1 LANTKDINST
11 ERLLN
16 VIRGTSKSPATSEDK
31 AGNASNIK
39 KTTNKQTITRPKAF
53 TGKHRYTIGVD
64 IAEGFINLAKVTKI
78 SDGKP
83 FLVDQKVI
91 KLRTQPAISPSEY
104 VELLRSSLVEFV
116 GSIEACEIWTTMSS
130 ADVNV
135 HHIKIPRVPKK
146 QLENV
151 IYWTAK
157 KENPIDEKEMIFDFE
172 IQGEII
178 DQGIPKYSV
187 MVYSAPRSEVE
198 RIKLMFSSAGVS
210 LAGITVAPFALQNF
224 FRTKWIDSTE
234 KTYASLFIGNDFSR
248 IDVYSNQN
256 LVMTRGIK
264 TGISSMME
272 VIEDS
277 IADADPEDK
286 PNKEQIQKF
295 LSTLLLTPEKATVAE
310 SGLEWMESG
319 IFELIAP
326 VLERLIRQVERTL
339 EYYTSS
345 VGYEKVEKLYVSSI
359 INLFYSPFLNYVSD
373 QLGTKAEFFDPFEG
387 KNVSESGGSIQ
398 PAMKALLIQAIGLSL
413 SDRKYTPN
421 IIFTYIEKNKEIS
434 QRRINRAIFATFGVL
449 LMICLAVLFFQSIE
463 TKKLNDRRVQLE
475 KQLAAYH
482 PILSKDK
489 INRLAEDIK
498 MRRQINRQY
507 AQKYRSVAL
516 IGELSALTPNSI
528 KLINIRMTSPHSQTS
543 ENKKDA
549 QTQDKDEGITI
560 EGVVLGDRSQL
571 DSILTQYIVSLERSP
586 MLQSVNLQKSN
597 IVNHRKKE
605 ILHFSIHAK
614 IG

>member
-1 LANTKDINST
+1 MANAKDINST

-16 VIRGTSKSPATSEDK
+16 VIRGISKSPASSEDT
-31 AGNASNIK
+31 AGNASNIN
-39 KTTNKQTITRPKAF
+39 KTTNKQTINLPKAF
-53 TGKHRYTIGVD
+53 TGKKRFTIGVD
-64 IAEGFINLAKVTKI
+64 IGQDFISLAKMAKT

-91 KLRTQPAISPSEY
+91 KYSSQPPISATEFT
-104 VELLRSSLVEFV
+104 ELLKSSLIAFT
-116 GSIEACEIWTTMSS
+116 GSIENCEVWTVMNS

-146 QLENV
+146 QMENV

-157 KENPIDEKEMIFDFE
+157 KENPIDDKDIIFDFE
-172 IQGEII
+172 MQGEIV

-198 RIKLMFSSAGVS
+198 RVKLLFSSAGVS
-210 LAGITVAPFALQNF
+210 LAGITVAPFAIQNI
-224 FRTKWIDSTE
+224 FRTKWIDASE

-277 IADADPEDK
+277 IADTSPEDR
-286 PNKEQIQKF
+286 PNKEQIKK
-295 LSTLLLTPEKATVAE
+295 LLMTLLFNPEKTTTGGE
-310 SGLEWMESG
+310 SLSWMENG
-319 IFELIAP
+319 IFEMISP

-345 VGYEKVEKLYVSSI
+345 VGYERVEKLYVSTI
-359 INLFYSPFLNYVSD
+359 INVFYNPFLNYISE
-373 QLGTKAEFFDPFEG
+373 QLGTKADFFDPFEG
-387 KNVSESGGSIQ
+387 KNVSASGASLS
-398 PAMKALLIQAIGLSL
+398 PAVKALLVPAIGLSL
-413 SDRKYTPN
+413 ADRKYTPN

-434 QRRINRAIFATFGVL
+434 QTIINRAIFATFGVML
-449 LMICLAVLFFQSIE
+449 LICLAVLCFQGLE
-463 TKKLNDRRVQLE
+463 AKKLSDKRIQLE

-482 PILSKDK
+482 PLLSKDK
-489 INRLAEDIK
+489 INLLADDIK
-498 MRRQINRQY
+498 SQRQINRQY
-507 AQKYRSVAL
+507 AQKYRSAAL
-516 IGELSALTPNSI
+516 IGELSTLTPDTI
-528 KLINIRMTSPHSQTS
+528 KLIRIKMSAPLLQAP
-543 ENKKDA
+543 ENLKDA
-549 QTQDKDEGITI
+549 QAKDKEEGIII

-571 DSILTQYIVSLERSP
+571 DSILAHYVVTLEKSP
-586 MLQSVNLQKSN
+586 MMQSVSVQKSS
-597 IVNHRKKE
+597 VVSHRKKE
-605 ILHFSIHAK
+605 IIQFSIHAK
-614 IG
+614 MG